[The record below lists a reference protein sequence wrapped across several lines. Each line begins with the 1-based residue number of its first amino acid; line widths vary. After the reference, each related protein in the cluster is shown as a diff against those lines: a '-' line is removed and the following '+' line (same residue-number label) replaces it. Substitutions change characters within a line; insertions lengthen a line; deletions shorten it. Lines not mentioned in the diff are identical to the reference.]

1 MTPGTEVYIESS
13 GSVSE
18 VTGSSPGY
26 IVEGSSF
33 EGQIRHTNDTI
44 EVTDDANLGT
54 PRINKQLGVN
64 TQPSQQT
71 WLENTAGNT
80 TTTTDE
86 LWKNFPEGLG
96 SVLGDPLPEKDPEV
110 DFLDTFVN

>member
-1 MTPGTEVYIESS
+1 VTPGTEVYIESS

-86 LWKNFPEGLG
+86 LWKNFPEGGTFFG
-96 SVLGDPLPEKDPEV
+96 SPNPDKDPLSN
-110 DFLDTFVN
+110 FLDNFGVS